1 MSDGPRVSVV
11 IPTRLRPA
19 LVPRAVRSAL
29 AQTLTDIE
37 VVVIDGPDPD
47 TREVLA
53 AIADPRLRIVELER
67 SGGAPAAR
75 NVGVDHARAAW
86 TALLDDDD
94 DEWLPEPGPR
104 RHLRVRRVQGAHA
117 AVPARTTPGAR
128 AGTHGTRRA
137 RLTVARFGPLSKSPA
152 AEGCGAVTCRSVA
165 QVRERSVP

>member
-19 LVPRAVRSAL
+19 LVPRAVCSAL
-29 AQTLTDIE
+29 AQALTDIE
-37 VVVIDGPDPD
+37 VVVVIDGPDPD

-86 TALLDDDD
+86 TALLDDD

>member
-94 DEWLPEPGPR
+94 EWLPEPGPR

>member
-1 MSDGPRVSVV
+1 VSDGPRVSVV

-29 AQTLTDIE
+29 AQALTDIE
-37 VVVIDGPDPD
+37 VVVVIDGPDPD

-86 TALLDDDD
+86 TALLDDD

-137 RLTVARFGPLSKSPA
+137 RLTVARFGPLSKSP
-152 AEGCGAVTCRSVA
+152 GGGRL
-165 QVRERSVP
+165 RRGHLP